1 VRRCGVEVLR
11 TGKGRIRIHS
21 KRHKKDPSRAA
32 KWPYPHGI
40 LDATFLLP
48 AFIRW
53 AILWFEVYQASKVG
67 VRDYIGIKA
76 EEPDIYHSM
85 AKNVKF
91 PPPFRVTK
99 ARRRVARRRVARD
112 EHFLRP
118 LERGWEGSSRGSCN
132 GSDAVLNGLFSQ
144 RWFEDRGCVVEL

>member
-1 VRRCGVEVLR
+1 MAISTWR
-11 TGKGRIRIHS
+11 
-21 KRHKKDPSRAA
+21 
-32 KWPYPHGI
+32 

-67 VRDYIGIKA
+67 VRDYIGIRA
-76 EEPDIYHSM
+76 EEPDFCHSM

-99 ARRRVARRRVARD
+99 TRRRVARD

-118 LERGWEGSSRGSCN
+118 LERGWESSSRGSCN
-132 GSDAVLNGLFSQ
+132 GSDALLNGLFSHC
-144 RWFEDRGCVVEL
+144 WFEDRGCVLEL